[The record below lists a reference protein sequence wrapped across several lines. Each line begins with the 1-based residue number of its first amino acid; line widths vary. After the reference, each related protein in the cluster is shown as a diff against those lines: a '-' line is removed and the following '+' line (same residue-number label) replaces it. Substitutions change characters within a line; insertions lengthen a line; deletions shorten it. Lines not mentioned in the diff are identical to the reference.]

1 VLKRRGERLDAGVT
15 AILPGLDQVPDTTR
29 LVWVL
34 RLGAE
39 CARDLDLD
47 CSPAPTSV
55 RCRSPKPDALSAAV
69 EEGAA
74 E

>member
-15 AILPGLDQVPDTTR
+15 AILPGLEVPDTTR

-47 CSPAPTSV
+47 CSPAPASV
-55 RCRSPKPDALSAAV
+55 RCRSPKPDALSAEV